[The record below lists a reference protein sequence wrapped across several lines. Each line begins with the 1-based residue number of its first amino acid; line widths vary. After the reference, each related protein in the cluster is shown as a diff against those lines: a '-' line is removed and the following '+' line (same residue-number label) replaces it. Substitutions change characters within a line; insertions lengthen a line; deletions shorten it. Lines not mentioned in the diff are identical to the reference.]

1 MEREEK
7 EKEEYY
13 QLGIDKETKE
23 RFMSFCKS
31 KGYNSSAIVRN
42 MIVEWLDKKES
53 ANASR

>member
-7 EKEEYY
+7 EKEVYY
-13 QLGIDKETKE
+13 QIRIDKETKE

>member
-7 EKEEYY
+7 EKEVYY
-13 QLGIDKETKE
+13 QLRIDKETKE

>member
-1 MEREEK
+1 MERAEK
-7 EKEEYY
+7 EKEVYY
-13 QLGIDKETKE
+13 QIRIDKETKE

>member
-7 EKEEYY
+7 EKEVYY
-13 QLGIDKETKE
+13 QIRIDKETKE

-42 MIVEWLDKKES
+42 MIIEWLEKKEV

>member
-7 EKEEYY
+7 EKEVYY
-13 QLGIDKETKE
+13 QIRIDKETKE

-42 MIVEWLDKKES
+42 MIIEWLDKKEA

>member
-1 MEREEK
+1 MKQEEK
-7 EKEEYY
+7 EKEVYY
-13 QLGIDKETKE
+13 QIRIDKETKE

-42 MIVEWLDKKES
+42 MIIEWLDKKES

>member
-7 EKEEYY
+7 EKEVYY
-13 QLGIDKETKE
+13 QIRIDKETKE
-23 RFMSFCKS
+23 RFMTFCKS

-42 MIVEWLDKKES
+42 MIIDWLDKKES

>member
-7 EKEEYY
+7 EKEVYY
-13 QLGIDKETKE
+13 QIRIDKETKE

-42 MIVEWLDKKES
+42 MIVEWLYKKES

>member
-7 EKEEYY
+7 EKEVYY
-13 QLGIDKETKE
+13 QIRIDKETKE
-23 RFMSFCKS
+23 RFMTFCNS

-42 MIVEWLDKKES
+42 MIIEWLDKKES

>member
-1 MEREEK
+1 M
-7 EKEEYY
+7 EKEEREKEVYY
-13 QLGIDKETKE
+13 QIRIDKETKE

-42 MIVEWLDKKES
+42 MIIEWLAKKES

>member
-7 EKEEYY
+7 EKEVYY
-13 QLGIDKETKE
+13 QIRIDKETKE

-42 MIVEWLDKKES
+42 MIVEWLTEKE
-53 ANASR
+53 ATNASR

>member
-7 EKEEYY
+7 EKEAYY
-13 QLGIDKETKE
+13 QIRIDKETKE

-42 MIVEWLDKKES
+42 MIIEWLDKKE
-53 ANASR
+53 AATRSR

>member
-7 EKEEYY
+7 EKEVYY
-13 QLGIDKETKE
+13 QIRIDKETKE

-42 MIVEWLDKKES
+42 MIIEWLDKKES

>member
-7 EKEEYY
+7 EKEVYY
-13 QLGIDKETKE
+13 QIRIDKETKE
-23 RFMSFCKS
+23 RFMTFCKS

>member
-7 EKEEYY
+7 EKEVYY
-13 QLGIDKETKE
+13 QIRIDKETKE

-42 MIVEWLDKKES
+42 MIIEWLAKKEA

>member
-7 EKEEYY
+7 EKEVYY
-13 QLGIDKETKE
+13 QIRIDKETKE

-42 MIVEWLDKKES
+42 MIVEWLDAKES

>member
-7 EKEEYY
+7 EKEVYY
-13 QLGIDKETKE
+13 QIRIDKETKE

-53 ANASR
+53 ADASR

>member
-1 MEREEK
+1 MVREEK
-7 EKEEYY
+7 EKEVYY
-13 QLGIDKETKE
+13 QIRIDKETKE

-42 MIVEWLDKKES
+42 MIVGWLDKKES

>member
-7 EKEEYY
+7 EKEVYY
-13 QLGIDKETKE
+13 QIRIDKETKE

-42 MIVEWLDKKES
+42 MIVEWLGKKES
-53 ANASR
+53 TNASR

>member
-7 EKEEYY
+7 EKEVYY
-13 QLGIDKETKE
+13 QIRIDKETKE

-42 MIVEWLDKKES
+42 MIIEWLDKKE
-53 ANASR
+53 AATRSR